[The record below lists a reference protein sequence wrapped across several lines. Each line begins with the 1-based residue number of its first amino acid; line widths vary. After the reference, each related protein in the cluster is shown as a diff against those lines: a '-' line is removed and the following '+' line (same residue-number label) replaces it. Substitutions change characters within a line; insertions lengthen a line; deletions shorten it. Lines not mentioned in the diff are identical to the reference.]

1 MHLDRRACQ
10 DYYCS
15 QLQNGGSYFQGVS
28 HQRGYGMFSNLFRM
42 ISPIA
47 MKAGKYLGKH
57 ILSTGFKDGNRMIPS
72 KPYQP
77 KFDTSNSYSRCY
89 MSLFTDL
96 GRYHK
101 DQDINISYSEYKD
114 GYTLLAIDL
123 TPDLSADGM
132 HDSVLRNSNLAL
144 DIRFSKALPE
154 TVNLIVYAEYRNVI
168 EIDKN
173 RNVLTDF

>member
-1 MHLDRRACQ
+1 MPLRRTEVKSFAL
-10 DYYCS
+10 S
-15 QLQNGGSYFQGVS
+15 S
-28 HQRGYGMFSNLFRM
+28 GMQSITIPNAFIGQVPARLIM
-42 ISPIA
+42 
-47 MKAGKYLGKH
+47 
-57 ILSTGFKDGNRMIPS
+57 DGNRMIPS